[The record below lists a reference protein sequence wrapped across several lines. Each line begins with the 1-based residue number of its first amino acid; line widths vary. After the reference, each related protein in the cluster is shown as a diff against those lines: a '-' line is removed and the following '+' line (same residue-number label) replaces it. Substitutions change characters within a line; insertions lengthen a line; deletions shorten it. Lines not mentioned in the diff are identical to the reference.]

1 VDESPAREALGLG
14 QVPDERNG
22 CGVVE
27 GKHGESLASVEAD
40 DDTRRPAAEPSAGVV
55 EEYRPHERHCALSN
69 PSSVA
74 RTSGPIV
81 SST

>member
-1 VDESPAREALGLG
+1 MDEAPAGEALGLG
-14 QVPDERNG
+14 QVRNERNG
-22 CGVVE
+22 AGVVE

-55 EEYRPHERHCALSN
+55 EEYGPRERHCALSN
-69 PSSVA
+69 PSSAA